1 MHITSQYL
9 ANEEKAIVAMSKVEA
24 LEAEAFGL
32 KRDLIAIMDAHNTSK
47 EQIQA
52 LFEQLNSE
60 KLLVKQ
66 RDNQLAVTNQKMKV
80 AVAKAVHA
88 FQLTDE
94 YNDILF
100 GWYFKGFEL
109 LRRYLIKH
117 GPGMDLEDLDFRA
130 IDKEIEADKA
140 AQAAAATS
148 EDPPES
154 EKDRNTMLPHPD
166 LIVFFFFSFFFFFC
180 WKCPVCF
187 KAIGHLF
194 HMWMSWLF
202 QGF

>member
-9 ANEEKAIVAMSKVEA
+9 ANEEKVVMAMSKVEA
-24 LEAEAFGL
+24 LEVEAFGL

-52 LFEQLNSE
+52 LFEQLNFE

-130 IDKEIEADKA
+130 IDKEIEADEA
-140 AQAAAATS
+140 AQAAAATG

-194 HMWMSWLF
+194 HMWMSCLF